1 MDTKCARSHA
11 NIFMGWFEEKFIFPL
26 RTNLSGFYMRFIDGV
41 FLIWNGTNTEFE
53 NFLKKINEC
62 HRSIKLDYIM
72 SKTEINFFDTTVF
85 NGDNKL

>member
-26 RTNLSGFYMRFIDGV
+26 PTNLSGFYMRFIDGV

-62 HRSIKLDYIM
+62 HPSIKLDYIM